1 MKDTKGL
8 EKENW
13 FNSTLM
19 LMAELVEVPQTQI
32 YQWPSRVQGSARK
45 TARRILFQKVSVKP
59 YIWDQPT
66 PLYKEA
72 YLSLMSKSGN

>member
-1 MKDTKGL
+1 MKDTEGL

-32 YQWPSRVQGSARK
+32 YQWPSRVQGSK
-45 TARRILFQKVSVKP
+45 C
-59 YIWDQPT
+59 
-66 PLYKEA
+66 
-72 YLSLMSKSGN
+72 